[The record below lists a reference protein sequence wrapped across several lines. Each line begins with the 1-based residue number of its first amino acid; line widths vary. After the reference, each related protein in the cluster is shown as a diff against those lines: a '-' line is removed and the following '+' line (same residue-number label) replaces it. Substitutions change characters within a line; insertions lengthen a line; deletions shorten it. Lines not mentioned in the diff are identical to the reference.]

1 MEQKKRK
8 EKKRKENYHVGA
20 FLAEASGKLPRQ
32 REAGRIIVENTAY
45 RDPSE
50 FWERIVINEM
60 AYCPI

>member
-1 MEQKKRK
+1 MEQ
-8 EKKRKENYHVGA
+8 KKRKENYHVGA

-32 REAGRIIVENTAY
+32 REVGQNNYGKYGLLRLS
-45 RDPSE
+45 SE